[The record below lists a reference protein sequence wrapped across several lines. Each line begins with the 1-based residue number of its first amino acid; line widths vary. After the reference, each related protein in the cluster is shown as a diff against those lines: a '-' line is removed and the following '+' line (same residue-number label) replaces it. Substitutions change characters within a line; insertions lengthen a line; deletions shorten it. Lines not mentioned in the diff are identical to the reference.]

1 MSNIITIQALSKHY
15 GQLTALDNLTL
26 DVEEGAVVGFIG
38 PNGAGKT
45 TTMRI
50 LTTLLRPSS
59 GEASVAGYS
68 VTEEP
73 QGVRG
78 SIGYMPDFF
87 GVYED
92 MKVWEYL
99 DFFAACYNVQET
111 IRPSMIGDLLDLV
124 DLGHKRDE
132 LVENLSRGMKQ
143 RLCLARTLTH
153 DPKVLILDEPA
164 SGLDP
169 RARIEMRE
177 LLRELKNMGK
187 TIFFSS
193 HILSEIADVCTHIAI
208 LEAGRLVAYGDM
220 DEMKKQLRPHRIYIV
235 RILGDTRVIQE
246 TLLQTDKVLGI
257 GLLQETDPASNAV
270 RFEFTGDDREV
281 SLLLAVLV
289 EKEVPIISFAQ
300 ESNDLED
307 VFMHVTRGIVH

>member
-1 MSNIITIQALSKHY
+1 MSNIITIQALTKRY

-50 LTTLLRPSS
+50 LTTLLSPSS

-111 IRPSMIGDLLDLV
+111 VRHGMIGDLLDLV

-132 LVENLSRGMKQ
+132 YVENLSRGMKQ

-220 DEMKKQLRPHRIYIV
+220 AEMKKQLRPHRLFIV
-235 RILGDTRVIQE
+235 RILGDTKVIQE
-246 TLLQTDKVLGI
+246 TLVETDKVLGI
-257 GLLQETDPASNAV
+257 VPVQETDPESRTV

-281 SLLLAVLV
+281 SLLLATLV
-289 EKEVPIISFAQ
+289 KKEVPIISFAQ